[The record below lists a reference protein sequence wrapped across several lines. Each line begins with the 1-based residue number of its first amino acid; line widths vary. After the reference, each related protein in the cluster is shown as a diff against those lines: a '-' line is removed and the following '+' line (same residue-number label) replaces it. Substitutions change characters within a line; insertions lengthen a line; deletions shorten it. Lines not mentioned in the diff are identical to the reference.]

1 MDTGYSA
8 RQGFVGSI
16 DLLAGGYDQP
26 RGVAFYQQALARLNV
41 VPGVEH
47 ASVATALPLD
57 ISAGSDMSVEVDG
70 YTPRKEEP
78 MHVYYARVGAGYFDT
93 LGIDI
98 VEGRGITERDTP
110 DQPQAAVI
118 NETMAKR
125 YFQGRSAVGGRVRFG
140 TGPVTI
146 VGVARDGKYS
156 QLTEAP
162 RSYMYLS
169 ILQSYRPDA
178 ILVVRTAADPGGIL
192 PAVQRELRALDPALP
207 LFDVRT
213 IAEHRQISMFIP
225 KMASTLLA
233 LFGALALILSVV
245 GLYGVIAY
253 NATQRTRE
261 IGVRVALGAERRDV
275 AWLILR
281 QGLWLTTIGLVVGL
295 LLALGAG
302 RLLAKQLVGISPA
315 DPVSFAGTAILL
327 LVVAAAASA
336 LPAHRAASLDPLA
349 ALRRD

>member
-1 MDTGYSA
+1 
-8 RQGFVGSI
+8 
-16 DLLAGGYDQP
+16 
-26 RGVAFYQQALARLNV
+26 
-41 VPGVEH
+41 
-47 ASVATALPLD
+47 
-57 ISAGSDMSVEVDG
+57 
-70 YTPRKEEP
+70 
-78 MHVYYARVGAGYFDT
+78 
-93 LGIDI
+93 
-98 VEGRGITERDTP
+98 
-110 DQPQAAVI
+110 
-118 NETMAKR
+118 
-125 YFQGRSAVGGRVRFG
+125 
-140 TGPVTI
+140 
-146 VGVARDGKYS
+146 
-156 QLTEAP
+156 
-162 RSYMYLS
+162 
-169 ILQSYRPDA
+169 
-178 ILVVRTAADPGGIL
+178 
-192 PAVQRELRALDPALP
+192 VQRELRALDPGLP

-281 QGLWLTTIGLVVGL
+281 QGLWLTAIGLAVGL

-302 RLLAKQLVGISPA
+302 RLLAKQLVGISPT

>member
-1 MDTGYSA
+1 
-8 RQGFVGSI
+8 
-16 DLLAGGYDQP
+16 
-26 RGVAFYQQALARLNV
+26 
-41 VPGVEH
+41 
-47 ASVATALPLD
+47 
-57 ISAGSDMSVEVDG
+57 
-70 YTPRKEEP
+70 
-78 MHVYYARVGAGYFDT
+78 
-93 LGIDI
+93 
-98 VEGRGITERDTP
+98 
-110 DQPQAAVI
+110 
-118 NETMAKR
+118 
-125 YFQGRSAVGGRVRFG
+125 
-140 TGPVTI
+140 
-146 VGVARDGKYS
+146 
-156 QLTEAP
+156 
-162 RSYMYLS
+162 
-169 ILQSYRPDA
+169 
-178 ILVVRTAADPGGIL
+178 
-192 PAVQRELRALDPALP
+192 RALDPGRP

-315 DPVSFAGTAILL
+315 DPGRCAWTHSVL
-327 LVVAAAASA
+327 LVGGAAA
-336 LPAHRAASLDPLA
+336 
-349 ALRRD
+349 